1 MDIETAKRT
10 ELPNID
16 AETLRW
22 LVDFVTWK
30 RRKSPSPGLV
40 CINFLLD
47 YIDLRVHDY
56 YFLHRNYTHLMP
68 LLRAYGDDLGPVSG
82 LDRLI
87 EDVKNHLETLPG

>member
-10 ELPNID
+10 LIPRID

-22 LVDFVTWK
+22 MVEFVAWK
-30 RRKSPSPGLV
+30 RRKSPSAGLV

-56 YFLHRNYTHLMP
+56 YFMHRNYTSLMP
-68 LLRAYGDDLGPVSG
+68 LLRAYGDAFGPVSG

-87 EDVKNHLETLPG
+87 EDIKKHQESLPG